1 MATALKQP
9 VLRQA
14 LEWTPLAE
22 GTFGQP
28 ETEGG
33 GSDGGWTKRRAW
45 AGVWAEVAVGDCA
58 ASGEWRSPPRQPPSE
73 WEGCAEE
80 DGSALGATLG
90 KGGRAGFPWP
100 LLRPECDVAVS
111 SVDAYPSWLGVPNG
125 SFSWLQTIW
134 GIYLLLQ
141 SSC

>member
-58 ASGEWRSPPRQPPSE
+58 ASDVCLR
-73 WEGCAEE
+73 
-80 DGSALGATLG
+80 
-90 KGGRAGFPWP
+90 GRVFIRG
-100 LLRPECDVAVS
+100 
-111 SVDAYPSWLGVPNG
+111 
-125 SFSWLQTIW
+125 LQRVR
-134 GIYLLLQ
+134 LLQ
-141 SSC
+141 QLALQLL